1 MTSLNLQ
8 KKDKVLQEEYMKFQ
22 IEETKEPV
30 VNLEKKESRK
40 GIWSIFSQFV
50 MIGGDLV

>member
-1 MTSLNLQ
+1 MTSLNLH

-30 VNLEKKESRK
+30 VNK
-40 GIWSIFSQFV
+40 GIWKLFSQFV
-50 MIGGDLV
+50 MVGGDLV

>member
-8 KKDKVLQEEYMKFQ
+8 KKDKILQEKYTKFQ
-22 IEETKEPV
+22 LEDIKQPV
-30 VNLEKKESRK
+30 VNLEKKQVEK
-40 GIWSIFSQFV
+40 GIWNLFSQFV